1 VQGKVKKVVEAYT
14 TDYVV
19 FDEVFQQMSVP
30 CKGTKRNNSFVLNRG
45 TPHTRTKYSECY
57 SGCVA
62 IC

>member
-1 VQGKVKKVVEAYT
+1 VEAYT